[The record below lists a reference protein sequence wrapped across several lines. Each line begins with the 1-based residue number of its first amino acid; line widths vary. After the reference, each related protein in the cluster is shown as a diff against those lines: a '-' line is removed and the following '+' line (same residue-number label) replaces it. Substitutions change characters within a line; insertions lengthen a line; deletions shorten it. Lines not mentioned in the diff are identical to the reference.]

1 MQYVFPS
8 LLPQRAPLSGKYLQ
22 SRPMNR
28 NGEKSALSSF
38 PLPVNKAPLTSYNGS
53 LGCNEKALE
62 IRLTHPLNTRRLIQ
76 WCFPCAKDLG
86 LNTRHVLVTTRD
98 TSWLRHET
106 RLGHDMRHETR
117 DTSWLRY
124 ETLLGYDMRHA
135 LGHDPRHV
143 SRHETCFG
151 HHTRHVLVTTRD
163 TSYDT

>member
-8 LLPQRAPLSGKYLQ
+8 LLPQRAPLSGKSLQ

-62 IRLTHPLNTRRLIQ
+62 IRLTHPLNTRRSIQ
-76 WCFPCAKDLG
+76 WCFSCVKGLG

-106 RLGHDMRHETR
+106 RLG
-117 DTSWLRY
+117 
-124 ETLLGYDMRHA
+124 YDMRHA
-135 LGHDPRHV
+135 LGHDTRHV
-143 SRHETCFG
+143 LVTIRNTSWLRHEACPWLRHETRLG
-151 HHTRHVLVTTRD
+151 YDTRHVLVTT
-163 TSYDT
+163 